1 MDEFV
6 DPRDDA
12 LVEIIPPPAGAAED
26 EQVVCICCQQSRSR
40 TCMDDDGY
48 GICEECLAI

>member
-6 DPRDDA
+6 DPREDA
-12 LVEIIPPPAGAAED
+12 LVEIIPPHAGAAED

-40 TCMDDDGY
+40 TGMDDDVC
-48 GICEECLAI
+48 GIEECLAF